1 MAASDATLKALHAVL
16 AEQLLDMIQNGVPV
30 FDKEGNESGTRKA
43 TAAELAVAVTFLKN
57 NEITANLDDSDAT
70 KALREALEARRKKAK
85 PVMPDFLSDSGGMHL
100 WPVNRHAR
108 SSSGGRKCTYC
119 KTTTLFLFLRRPLRC
134 PRLRYPSR

>member
-70 KALREALEARRKKAK
+70 KALREALEARRKRAK
-85 PVMPDFLSDSGGMHL
+85 PVMPDFLADS
-100 WPVNRHAR
+100 
-108 SSSGGRKCTYC
+108 
-119 KTTTLFLFLRRPLRC
+119 TLQ
-134 PRLRYPSR
+134 

>member
-30 FDKEGNESGTRKA
+30 FDKEGNETGTRKA
-43 TAAELAVAVTFLKN
+43 TAAELAVAVTFLRN

-85 PVMPDFLSDSGGMHL
+85 PVMPDFLSDTGGMH
-100 WPVNRHAR
+100 
-108 SSSGGRKCTYC
+108 
-119 KTTTLFLFLRRPLRC
+119 
-134 PRLRYPSR
+134 

>member
-43 TAAELAVAVTFLKN
+43 TAAELAVAVTFLRN

-70 KALREALEARRKKAK
+70 KALREALEARRKRAK
-85 PVMPDFLSDSGGMHL
+85 PVMPDFLSD
-100 WPVNRHAR
+100 
-108 SSSGGRKCTYC
+108 
-119 KTTTLFLFLRRPLRC
+119 KTLQ
-134 PRLRYPSR
+134 

>member
-1 MAASDATLKALHAVL
+1 MAAASDATLKALHAVL

-30 FDKEGNESGTRKA
+30 FDKEGNETGTRKA

-85 PVMPDFLSDSGGMHL
+85 PVMPDFLSDTGGMH
-100 WPVNRHAR
+100 
-108 SSSGGRKCTYC
+108 
-119 KTTTLFLFLRRPLRC
+119 
-134 PRLRYPSR
+134 

>member
-30 FDKEGNESGTRKA
+30 FDKQGNETGTRKA
-43 TAAELAVAVTFLKN
+43 TAAELAVVVTFLRN

-85 PVMPDFLSDSGGMHL
+85 PVIPDFLSDTGGMH
-100 WPVNRHAR
+100 
-108 SSSGGRKCTYC
+108 
-119 KTTTLFLFLRRPLRC
+119 
-134 PRLRYPSR
+134 

>member
-1 MAASDATLKALHAVL
+1 MAAASDATLKALHAVL

-43 TAAELAVAVTFLKN
+43 TAAELAVAVTFLRN

-85 PVMPDFLSDSGGMHL
+85 PVMPDFLSDNGGMH
-100 WPVNRHAR
+100 
-108 SSSGGRKCTYC
+108 
-119 KTTTLFLFLRRPLRC
+119 
-134 PRLRYPSR
+134 

>member
-1 MAASDATLKALHAVL
+1 MTASDATLKALHAVL

-85 PVMPDFLSDSGGMHL
+85 PVMPDFLSDTGGMH
-100 WPVNRHAR
+100 
-108 SSSGGRKCTYC
+108 
-119 KTTTLFLFLRRPLRC
+119 
-134 PRLRYPSR
+134 

>member
-30 FDKEGNESGTRKA
+30 LDKGGNESGTRKA

-57 NEITANLDDSDAT
+57 NEITANRDDSDAT

-85 PVMPDFLSDSGGMHL
+85 PVMPDFLSDAGGMH
-100 WPVNRHAR
+100 
-108 SSSGGRKCTYC
+108 
-119 KTTTLFLFLRRPLRC
+119 
-134 PRLRYPSR
+134 

>member
-70 KALREALEARRKKAK
+70 KALREALEARRKRAK
-85 PVMPDFLSDSGGMHL
+85 PVMPDFLSDS
-100 WPVNRHAR
+100 
-108 SSSGGRKCTYC
+108 
-119 KTTTLFLFLRRPLRC
+119 PLQ
-134 PRLRYPSR
+134 

>member
-1 MAASDATLKALHAVL
+1 MAASDATLKSLHAVL

-57 NEITANLDDSDAT
+57 NDITANLDDSDAT

-85 PVMPDFLSDSGGMHL
+85 PVMPDFLSDSGGMH
-100 WPVNRHAR
+100 
-108 SSSGGRKCTYC
+108 
-119 KTTTLFLFLRRPLRC
+119 
-134 PRLRYPSR
+134 

>member
-1 MAASDATLKALHAVL
+1 MAASDATLKELHAVL

-85 PVMPDFLSDSGGMHL
+85 PVMPDFLADSGGMH
-100 WPVNRHAR
+100 
-108 SSSGGRKCTYC
+108 
-119 KTTTLFLFLRRPLRC
+119 
-134 PRLRYPSR
+134 

>member
-30 FDKEGNESGTRKA
+30 FDKEGNEVGTRKA
-43 TAAELAVAVTFLKN
+43 TAAELGVAVTFLKN

-85 PVMPDFLSDSGGMHL
+85 PVMPDFLSD
-100 WPVNRHAR
+100 A
-108 SSSGGRKCTYC
+108 
-119 KTTTLFLFLRRPLRC
+119 TLQ
-134 PRLRYPSR
+134 

>member
-85 PVMPDFLSDSGGMHL
+85 PVMPDFLSDTGGMH
-100 WPVNRHAR
+100 
-108 SSSGGRKCTYC
+108 
-119 KTTTLFLFLRRPLRC
+119 
-134 PRLRYPSR
+134 

>member
-30 FDKEGNESGTRKA
+30 FDKEGNETGTRKA

-85 PVMPDFLSDSGGMHL
+85 PVMPDFLSDSGGMH
-100 WPVNRHAR
+100 
-108 SSSGGRKCTYC
+108 
-119 KTTTLFLFLRRPLRC
+119 
-134 PRLRYPSR
+134 